1 MAISPDQALDC
12 FLSDDL
18 IGIGM
23 EADAVRRRLHPE
35 GVVTYVIDRKILL
48 NDPAGVRSFETI
60 SEEIQDTVELGGTG
74 IHLVCAA
81 LGRIIEIEQLA
92 SLVRRVKQQF
102 PSIWV
107 QGLTASDICAIAA
120 NSALPVRDTIAR
132 LHHAGLDSIAGTD
145 ALILDDDFRRT
156 PICTTQQWLDLH
168 RAAHR
173 LGIGTTAGMTIGLGE
188 TAAQRVRHL
197 ELLRQLQGETGGFTA
212 FIPTCFQ
219 PADRGGVH
227 GRGEPT
233 AIEYLKTLAIS
244 RMVLDTIPN
253 LQSSWAPHGLKVLQ
267 TALRFGTNDA
277 GSVLPEP
284 IALAT
289 PGSPSKSAPSR
300 ATEEDLRRIIRDA
313 GFHPIQR
320 DTPYRTL
327 FLN

>member
-1 MAISPDQALDC
+1 MAISPEQALDC

-35 GVVTYVIDRKILL
+35 GVVTYLIDHQITLGE
-48 NDPAGVRSFETI
+48 PAAMLEA
-60 SEEIQDTVELGGTG
+60 IQDTIDLGGTG
-74 IHLVCAA
+74 VHLICASDA
-81 LGRIIEIEQLA
+81 LPIAMLEDCLRGI
-92 SLVRRVKQQF
+92 QQRF
-102 PSIWV
+102 PSIWLH
-107 QGLTASDICAIAA
+107 GLTASDIVTLAA
-120 NSALPVRDTIAR
+120 NSGQPLSDTIAR
-132 LHHAGLDSIAGTD
+132 LHDAGLDSIAGSD
-145 ALILDDDFRRT
+145 ALILDDSFRDRVT
-156 PICTTQQWLDLH
+156 CTTQQWLDVH
-168 RAAHR
+168 RTAHR
-173 LGIGTTAGMTIGLGE
+173 LGIGATAGMTIGLGE
-188 TAAQRVRHL
+188 TPAQRVRHL
-197 ELLRQLQGETGGFTA
+197 ELLRQLQAETGGFTA

-219 PADRGGVH
+219 PADQGGVH

-233 AIEYLKTLAIS
+233 AVEYLKTLAIS

-289 PGSPSKSAPSR
+289 PGSLGKSTTSHT
-300 ATEEDLRRIIRDA
+300 TEEDLRRIIRDA
-313 GFHPIQR
+313 GFQPVQR
-320 DTPYRTL
+320 DTPYRTM

>member
-35 GVVTYVIDRKILL
+35 GVVTYVIDRQVALGDREGML
-48 NDPAGVRSFETI
+48 DA
-60 SEEIQDTVELGGTG
+60 IQDAVELGGTG
-74 IHLVCAA
+74 IHLVCDSDMRP
-81 LGRIIEIEQLA
+81 LEIGVIVDRLRA
-92 SLVRRVKQQF
+92 VKQRF
-102 PSIWV
+102 PSIWLH
-107 QGLTASDICAIAA
+107 GLTASDIVALAA
-120 NSALPVRDTIAR
+120 NSAQPLSDAITR
-132 LHHAGLDSIAGTD
+132 LHGAGLDSIAGTD
-145 ALILDDDFRRT
+145 ALILDDDFRRA
-156 PICTTQQWLDLH
+156 PICTTLQWLDVH
-168 RAAHR
+168 RAAH
-173 LGIGTTAGMTIGLGE
+173 LHGIGTTAGMTIGLGE

-244 RMVLDTIPN
+244 RMVLDSIPN

-284 IALAT
+284 TALAT
-289 PGSPSKSAPSR
+289 PGSPSKSPPSR
-300 ATEEDLRRIIRDA
+300 TTEEDLRRIIRDA

-320 DTPYRTL
+320 DTTYRTL

>member
-23 EADAVRRRLHPE
+23 EADAVRRNMHPE
-35 GVVTYVIDRKILL
+35 GVVTYVIDRQIALGDREGML
-48 NDPAGVRSFETI
+48 EA
-60 SEEIQDTVELGGTG
+60 IQDAVELGGTG
-74 IHLVCAA
+74 IHLVCGSERLSIATLEYSLRA
-81 LGRIIEIEQLA
+81 IKLG
-92 SLVRRVKQQF
+92 F

-107 QGLTASDICAIAA
+107 HGLTASDLCAIAA
-120 NSALPVRDTIAR
+120 NSGLSLSDTIAR
-132 LHHAGLDSIAGTD
+132 LHHAGLDSIVGSD
-145 ALILDDDFRRT
+145 ALILDDEFRDRT
-156 PICTTQQWLDLH
+156 TCSAQQWLDAH

-173 LGIGTTAGMTIGLGE
+173 LGMNSTAGMTIGLGE
-188 TAAQRVRHL
+188 TPAQRVQHL
-197 ELLRQLQGETGGFTA
+197 GLLRQLQADTGGFTA

-233 AIEYLKTLAIS
+233 AVEYLKTLAIS
-244 RMVLDTIPN
+244 RIVLDTIPN
-253 LQSSWAPHGLKVLQ
+253 LQSSWSPHGLKVLQ

-284 IALAT
+284 VLPEPAA
-289 PGSPSKSAPSR
+289 PSAHGSPTKPTPNHT
-300 ATEEDLRRIIRDA
+300 TEEDLRRIIRDA
-313 GFHPIQR
+313 GFRPIQR
-320 DTPYRTL
+320 DTPYRTM